1 LICLQ
6 KEEEDMPTARIKKDD
21 HALLAVIAE
30 RRGMQ
35 HQQVLHEALEL
46 YDRHTFL
53 DELNASFAQLRE
65 NKPLWEEELAERELW
80 DNTLTD
86 GSAE

>member
-1 LICLQ
+1 
-6 KEEEDMPTARIKKDD
+6 MPTTRIQKDD

-46 YDRHTFL
+46 YDRYTFL

-80 DNTLTD
+80 DNTPND

>member
-1 LICLQ
+1 
-6 KEEEDMPTARIKKDD
+6 MPTARIQKDD
-21 HALLAVIAE
+21 HALLAVIAK

-80 DNTLTD
+80 DNTLND